1 MKTPLNCF
9 RDYIVLN
16 YFKFN
21 TKKEVKLFINLI
33 KAELDHTVYYFNLM
47 IALYLTQNVHKR

>member
-21 TKKEVKLFINLI
+21 TKKEVKLFIKLI